1 MEREGTS
8 ASNEKRMKSFIF
20 FLLTYAFYLS
30 DYLFCISKRTSSRT
44 INSTFRVFQGI
55 YSKSLCDAALPPLR
69 SFSPM
74 RKLGITLH
82 S

>member
-8 ASNEKRMKSFIF
+8 ASDEKRMKSFIF

-44 INSTFRVFQGI
+44 INSTFCVFQGI
-55 YSKSLCDAALPPLR
+55 YSK
-69 SFSPM
+69 
-74 RKLGITLH
+74 
-82 S
+82 